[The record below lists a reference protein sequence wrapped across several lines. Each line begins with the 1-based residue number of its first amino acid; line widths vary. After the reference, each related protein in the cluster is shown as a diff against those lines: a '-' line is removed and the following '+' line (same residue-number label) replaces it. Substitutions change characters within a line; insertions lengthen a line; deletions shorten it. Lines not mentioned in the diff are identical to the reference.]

1 MQTARDAVE
10 TARGAA
16 RLIDVRD
23 RKVEVLEAG
32 SGAPLVYLHGFMD
45 VHALKLGFMAFH
57 ERLAG
62 AARLIAPAHP
72 GVGGSDENP
81 DIVAMEDVVFHYL
94 EVLDALELARFDLVG
109 HGVGGWIA
117 AELAARHPEKVA
129 RLALIDAMGLFVPGQ
144 PTGDIFMMAQPSDG
158 GSNVSLREL
167 LFRDAKDPLANELVP
182 DGRGDLDEEV
192 RRYQMLRLG
201 SWIGFKPPYFYNRAL
216 TNRLHRIAA
225 PSLVVWGEK
234 DRMVPPAHG
243 KRYAELLPG
252 CTGLKTVKDAGHS
265 VVAEQPETAAELV
278 REFLG

>member
-1 MQTARDAVE
+1 MS
-10 TARGAA
+10 A

-45 VHALKLGFMAFH
+45 VHGLKPDFTAFH

-62 AARLIAPAHP
+62 VGRLIAPAHP
-72 GVGGSDENP
+72 GVGRSDENL

-94 EVLDALELARFDLVG
+94 EVLDALELTRFDLVG

-129 RLALIDAMGLFVPGQ
+129 RLALIGAMGLFVPGQ

-167 LFRDAKDPLANELVP
+167 LFRDPKDALANALVP

-192 RRYQMLRLG
+192 RRYQMLRFG
-201 SWIGFKPPYFYNRAL
+201 SWVGFKPPYFYNRAL

-225 PSLVVWGEK
+225 PSLVIWGER
-234 DRMVPPAHG
+234 DRMVPIAHG

-265 VVAEQPETAAELV
+265 VVAEQPEAAAELV
-278 REFLG
+278 AEFLS